1 MWSPYGTPAAN
12 VLAIILIVAAA
23 ALFYVGARLRGPVSV
38 PSPGRTVSAF
48 LLVIWVLS
56 ICTFLVAVWAYGTQ
70 IKETH
75 AVPLSLIPRARG
87 LAAASKG
94 AVRVGTFPDAVV
106 TFCIIL
112 YLTRR
117 YGWKVALGSA
127 FVGTAAAPM
136 IFELPFDLIVMGRT
150 YPTIPP
156 NPTLYRALFFLPL
169 FLVEFS
175 TMSLLALLPSMRI
188 TRNACYALAGM
199 FAVFAVWAMLGFSFP
214 GEPLPRVLNI
224 ISKMLCFVT
233 AIFLFVWNGRG
244 GTDRVPPE
252 YQTRLP

>member
-1 MWSPYGTPAAN
+1 MWSPYGTPAAS
-12 VLAIILIVAAA
+12 VLAIILIVVAAA
-23 ALFYVGARLRGPVSV
+23 AIYVGATLRGPVSV
-38 PSPGRTVSAF
+38 RRPGHTVSAF
-48 LLVIWVLS
+48 LLVIWALS
-56 ICTFLVAVWAYGTQ
+56 ICTFLVAVWAYGMQ
-70 IKETH
+70 IKQSH
-75 AVPLSLIPRARG
+75 AVPLSLIRRAGG

-94 AVRVGTFPDAVV
+94 LVRVGTFPDAVV

-112 YLTRR
+112 FLTRR
-117 YGWKVALGSA
+117 SGWKVALGSA

-169 FLVEFS
+169 FLVEIS

-199 FAVFAVWAMLGFSFP
+199 LAVFSVWAMVGFSFP

-233 AIFLFVWNGRG
+233 AIFLFVWNGHGR
-244 GTDRVPPE
+244 TDGAPRE
-252 YQTRLP
+252 HQSRFA